1 MFRITKA
8 EEPSRTTLT
17 IDGQLLADSIAA
29 VETCC
34 NQAGSNGRP
43 VQLYLR
49 DVTSVDQA
57 GQKLLSQLAA
67 SGIQLLASGVYTS
80 YLVQALTGAEKAPR
94 NSPPENNCVAKVAR
108 RTK

>member
-8 EEPSRTTLT
+8 EEPRRTILT
-17 IDGQLLADSIAA
+17 IDGQLSAESIAA

-34 NQAGSNGRP
+34 NQAGSSGRA

-57 GQKLLSQLAA
+57 GKELLSRLAA
-67 SGIQLLASGVYTS
+67 HGVHLSARGVYTS
-80 YLVQALTGAEKAPR
+80 YLIQAVALNKT
-94 NSPPENNCVAKVAR
+94 PEFSHRYR
-108 RTK
+108 RRW